1 MNVTNLLFDLFK
13 PVIGKYLKIPIY
25 LGLGFVLLPMWLTA
39 IASLAGDMIDA
50 SQDWQRVKVLSSSGV
65 PGAGRFDYEYR
76 YDGVVRKG
84 HTVFSG
90 SSDEARLAQLLQ
102 AARDGTLT
110 VMVNSNH
117 PTESALV
124 VHQDWLG
131 HVLFLGLLLFVTLVA
146 VHRLRSLDQE
156 KQTLVVLNDLDSE
169 QKGQQRIPIIFWSAV
184 LFGSL
189 LMTFH
194 WSTQIE
200 ESNAIALLLPL
211 AVAVAALVMLIR
223 ALLHW
228 HRFKRIGRTP
238 LQLLSQP
245 IDLQSGVAASFTL
258 AEGGANGMTA
268 TLRCYSRM
276 SHTHGSGSD
285 SHTTTVEEDIWQ
297 EKRRCQ
303 VERLPTGET
312 KVSCQFEPPT
322 QLPGSSAL
330 LPSGLVYWQLICR
343 GTYRDADGN
352 TLPLERSWQLPV
364 NNSSSEQPATLLS
377 YILQMQAAQAAK
389 ANGSHSADEAD
400 DSAANQAAAMMR
412 SSVSY
417 SALDA
422 ELAPAVTGP
431 EAEADTSQ
439 ATTTEAATVED
450 AEVLRSH
457 SDFSNESVG
466 RWVTLE
472 QQGDGIEIRTQS
484 RRKNKTMPT
493 IFAFMAALIAIDV
506 GRSGDVQAVLIA
518 LSPFVAIATLWALF
532 SLLAAKLAVK
542 ATPGQLQLSAFRL
555 GKCTSQRAFN
565 IAAEPNIRIEQTSR
579 SGSANKST
587 QYYKLVLRLD
597 GKSMTLLKNIGNYQ
611 DALWLK
617 RRIIEAVS
625 GVAASEEH
633 EVLTGVWGDSL
644 APYQEQLAEFK
655 VAAEKE
661 LTNTFT
667 VRTLENGLEIS
678 TLSKQQLGLVIPIM
692 IFALLI
698 MVMAGLVGLFIG
710 IPMLAFAAI
719 NMGYQQRCQVYPGKI
734 AKIYAIAGTPI
745 WHKALR
751 LQPDATVIARH
762 QDMLGLESKIGYVTL
777 TLKQASGDTKL
788 VAGYATQKEANTMA
802 ERLNHYLQAGAK

>member
-25 LGLGFVLLPMWLTA
+25 LVLGFVLLPMWLMV

-65 PGAGRFDYEYR
+65 PGDGRFSYEYR

-90 SSDEARLAQLLQ
+90 SSDEARLAQLRQ

-110 VMVNSNH
+110 VMVNSNY

-124 VHQDWLG
+124 VNQDWPN
-131 HVLFLGLLLFVTLVA
+131 HVLSLVMLLLCTA
-146 VHRLRSLDQE
+146 VPLHRLRRLDQE

-184 LFGSL
+184 LFGAL

-200 ESNAIALLLPL
+200 GSNAVALLLPL
-211 AVAVAALVMLIR
+211 AVAAAALVMLIGK
-223 ALLHW
+223 LLRW

-276 SHTHGSGSD
+276 RHTHGSGSD
-285 SHTTTVEEDIWQ
+285 RHTTTVEEDIWQ

-330 LPSGLVYWQLICR
+330 LPSGLVHWQLTCR

-377 YILQMQAAQAAK
+377 YILQMQAGQAAK
-389 ANGSHSADEAD
+389 ANGSDSADEAG
-400 DSAANQAAAMMR
+400 DSAANQTAAMTR
-412 SSVSY
+412 SSVTG

-422 ELAPAVTGP
+422 ELAPAVPGP
-431 EAEADTSQ
+431 KAEIDTSQ
-439 ATTTEAATVED
+439 ATTTEAATTEA
-450 AEVLRSH
+450 AEVVRSP
-457 SDFSNESVG
+457 SDFSNESVE

-484 RRKNKTMPT
+484 RRKNKIMPK

-506 GRSGDVQAVLIA
+506 GRSGDVHAVLIA
-518 LSPFVAIATLWALF
+518 LSPFVAVATLWALF

-555 GKCTSQRAFN
+555 GKCTSKRVFN
-565 IAAEPNIRIEQTSR
+565 IAAEPNIRIEQTGR
-579 SGSANKST
+579 SGSGNKST

-633 EVLTGVWGDSL
+633 EAQTGVWGDSL
-644 APYQEQLAEFK
+644 APYQEQLAELK
-655 VAAEKE
+655 MAAEVE

-667 VRTLENGLEIS
+667 LRTLENGLEIS
-678 TLSKQQLGLVIPIM
+678 TLSKQQLGLAVPVM
-692 IFALLI
+692 IFALLL
-698 MVMAGLVGLFIG
+698 MVMAGFVGLFIG

-719 NMGYQQRCQVYPGKI
+719 NMGYQQRCQVHPGKI
-734 AKIYAIAGTPI
+734 AKTYAIAGTPI
-745 WHKALR
+745 WQKNLR
-751 LQPDATVIARH
+751 LQSGATVIARH
-762 QDMLGLESKIGYVTL
+762 QDMLGLESEIGYVTL

-802 ERLNHYLQAGAK
+802 ERLNYYLGAVE